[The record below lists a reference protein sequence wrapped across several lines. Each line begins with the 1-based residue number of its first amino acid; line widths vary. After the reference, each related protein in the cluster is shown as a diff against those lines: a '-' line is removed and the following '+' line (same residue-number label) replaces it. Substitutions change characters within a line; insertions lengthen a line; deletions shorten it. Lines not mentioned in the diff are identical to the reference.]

1 MYLSPPYGLICL
13 LPAYILGEMW
23 IGTSLA
29 VVTHL
34 VPPEVVSLTVAIYT
48 FIINNIGSSLNLLVP
63 VLSSAIGLRVTML
76 LMFAGSYLLAAILF
90 LLTSIVY
97 CCTRRHAHHDA
108 ANRETDTLLHD
119 PSRMINDELEEST
132 FDDDDDDDDLT

>member
-1 MYLSPPYGLICL
+1 
-13 LPAYILGEMW
+13 MW

-34 VPPEVVSLTVAIYT
+34 VPPDVVSITVAIYI

-76 LMFAGSYLLAAILF
+76 LMFAGSYLLSAILF

-97 CCTRRHAHHDA
+97 YCTNRHAHHNVNDTG
-108 ANRETDTLLHD
+108 ETDNLLREPDHI
-119 PSRMINDELEEST
+119 INDLEEST
-132 FDDDDDDDDLT
+132 FDDIT

>member
-1 MYLSPPYGLICL
+1 MPPPYGLICL

-34 VPPEVVSLTVAIYT
+34 VPPDVVSVTVAIYI

-63 VLSSAIGLRVTML
+63 ILFSAIGLRTTML
-76 LMFAGSYLLAAILF
+76 LMFPGTYLIAAILF
-90 LLTSIVY
+90 LFTSIIY
-97 CCTRRHAHHDA
+97 GFTSRDTHSDGSDDGETE
-108 ANRETDTLLHD
+108 NLLREPGH
-119 PSRMINDELEEST
+119 MINDDFDESL
-132 FDDDDDDDDLT
+132 FDVT